1 VLEVWPLVKLT
12 PLEIQN
18 KEFKRGFR
26 GYAEDD
32 VEEFLDEVLKDYE
45 FLYKENM
52 DLKEKI
58 KTMENQI
65 AQYQNLENTLKDT
78 LLVAQETAESVK
90 NLGQKEAEAI
100 IADARKKAQQMIE
113 EAEWKVEKLN
123 GNFADLKKQIGIYA
137 AKTKS
142 LLMSQMEL
150 LETISVGS
158 DELEG

>member
-1 VLEVWPLVKLT
+1 MVKLT

-123 GNFADLKKQIGIYA
+123 GNFADLKKQIGIYV

-150 LETISVGS
+150 LETISVGY

>member
-1 VLEVWPLVKLT
+1 MVKLT